1 MIRVYNNEI
10 LFIYIYIISLNRR
23 SRRRR
28 LGTIGIERSEPRDS
42 VSYIEKF
49 QTFSTFINLIPSR

>member
-23 SRRRR
+23 SRRR
-28 LGTIGIERSEPRDS
+28 LGTIGIERIEPRD
-42 VSYIEKF
+42 IA
-49 QTFSTFINLIPSR
+49 